1 MSDTFSPVGLVIAG
15 LVGLAVGIER
25 EWSGHATGPGAR
37 FAGARTFL
45 LIGLIGGLAGEL
57 IRAGLV
63 LPATAL
69 LLMAGALAV
78 AAYVIVARR
87 GGDDAADGTTEAAA
101 LVVLALGTVACLG
114 QARLAAAAGAV
125 VVLVL
130 REKSTIHGFVRRL
143 GEAEL
148 RGGLQF
154 AVLALVFLPIL
165 PVGPYGPL
173 GGIRPRSLWGVVL
186 IVSGLS
192 YAGFIARRAFGPS
205 RGPALAGILG
215 GMVSSTAV
223 ALQFSRESRRDGS
236 SHDALAVGVI
246 GACAALLPRITI
258 VTLALR
264 PSLAPAVAAALLP
277 AFVAGALTVWSRWR
291 AGESRADP
299 PAPALEPKSPL
310 RLGSALL
317 LAAGFQAIL
326 MVLQF
331 VRQQFGD
338 QGVLPTAA
346 FLGLTDLDALTYS
359 MIRLAAEGVS
369 TSIVVSAISVSV
381 LSNTL
386 FKLSSVLV
394 LGVGRFRRTAAWGLL
409 LQALAMAGVLL
420 VEWLA

>member
-1 MSDTFSPVGLVIAG
+1 MVRTRHRTRGPFRRCPHLPSHRSDRRTRWRADPRRTSTAG
-15 LVGLAVGIER
+15 DCA
-25 EWSGHATGPGAR
+25 SAD
-37 FAGARTFL
+37 
-45 LIGLIGGLAGEL
+45 
-57 IRAGLV
+57 
-63 LPATAL
+63 
-69 LLMAGALAV
+69 AGALAV
-78 AAYVIVARR
+78 AAYVTVARR

-192 YAGFIARRAFGPS
+192 YRRLSSRGEPSARPAAPLWRAFSVGWSPRPPS
-205 RGPALAGILG
+205 RC
-215 GMVSSTAV
+215 SSPGK
-223 ALQFSRESRRDGS
+223 SRRDGS

>member
-1 MSDTFSPVGLVIAG
+1 MSEAFSPLGLVIAG

-25 EWSGHATGPGAR
+25 EWSGHASGPAAR
-37 FAGARTFL
+37 FAGARTFF
-45 LIGLIGGLAGEL
+45 LIGLAGGLAGL
-57 IRAGLV
+57 LGAAGLA
-63 LPATAL
+63 LPATAIL
-69 LLMAGALAV
+69 LGVAALAV
-78 AAYVIVARR
+78 AAYVTAARR

-101 LVVLALGTVACLG
+101 LVVLGLGAVAGLG
-114 QARLAAAAGAV
+114 EARLAAAAGAV

-173 GGIRPRSLWGVVL
+173 GGVRPRSLWGVVL
-186 IVSGLS
+186 LVSGLS
-192 YAGFIARRAFGPS
+192 YAGFIARRAIGPT

-215 GMVSSTAV
+215 GIVSSTAV
-223 ALQFSRESRRDGS
+223 TLQSSRESRLDHS

-264 PSLAPAVAAALLP
+264 PSVALPLAGALLP
-277 AFVAGALTVWSRWR
+277 AFVAGALMVWWRWG
-291 AGESRADP
+291 AGET
-299 PAPALEPKSPL
+299 PAASPALKSPL

-317 LAAGFQAIL
+317 LAAGFQIIL
-326 MVLQF
+326 MLLVL
-331 VRQQFGD
+331 VHREFGD

-346 FLGLTDLDALTYS
+346 FLGLTDMDALTYS
-359 MIRLAAEGVS
+359 MARLAAEGLS
-369 TSIVVSAISVSV
+369 TPIVVSALAVGV

-386 FKLSSVLV
+386 FKLITVLT
-394 LGVGRFRRTAAWGLL
+394 LGVGRFRRLAAGGLL
-409 LQALAMAGVLL
+409 LQALALAGVLL